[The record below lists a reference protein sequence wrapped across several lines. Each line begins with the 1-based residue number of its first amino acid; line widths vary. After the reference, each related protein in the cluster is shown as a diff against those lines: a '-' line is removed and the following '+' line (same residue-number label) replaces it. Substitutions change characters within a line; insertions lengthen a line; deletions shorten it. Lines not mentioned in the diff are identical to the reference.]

1 VRPNNTNLY
10 NGYPFVATFG
20 IEKYFVTAKESP
32 VVFTELLEHPFD
44 SLLFAYSLCIP
55 FQPHAL
61 VFCTETNNLY
71 HPIYLPYYQNYGTH
85 SATSSS
91 SRPKIMSR
99 VYGLLEKNLTYY
111 IINSCL
117 LSSENDKVDPV
128 LELEWKGKKYKV
140 RSISKEEMENLT
152 RCTSSA
158 NPEIIDYSHVQT
170 NIKWWNNR

>member
-1 VRPNNTNLY
+1 
-10 NGYPFVATFG
+10 
-20 IEKYFVTAKESP
+20 
-32 VVFTELLEHPFD
+32 
-44 SLLFAYSLCIP
+44 
-55 FQPHAL
+55 
-61 VFCTETNNLY
+61 
-71 HPIYLPYYQNYGTH
+71 
-85 SATSSS
+85 
-91 SRPKIMSR
+91 
-99 VYGLLEKNLTYY
+99 
-111 IINSCL
+111 L